1 MRRCCFEALC
11 PLARTRVGAPKWRSL
26 LSGRSRIGV
35 GAITLDAKVI
45 VLAAPRALIVVL
57 ATGSGQVVRVVRA
70 QVRATAS
77 AWSSHPLVLPEGFQV
92 SVGPRPAAP
101 AWVDARHPAR

>member
-1 MRRCCFEALC
+1 M
-11 PLARTRVGAPKWRSL
+11 
-26 LSGRSRIGV
+26 

-70 QVRATAS
+70 QVRNRS
-77 AWSSHPLVLPEGFQV
+77 AWSSHPMVLPEGFQV

>member
-1 MRRCCFEALC
+1 M
-11 PLARTRVGAPKWRSL
+11 
-26 LSGRSRIGV
+26 

-77 AWSSHPLVLPEGFQV
+77 AWSSHPLVLPEA
-92 SVGPRPAAP
+92 SRSPSDHDRPLRPGSTQDTRRAEAP
-101 AWVDARHPAR
+101 DAPSNVELAPLVPALW

>member
-1 MRRCCFEALC
+1 M
-11 PLARTRVGAPKWRSL
+11 
-26 LSGRSRIGV
+26 

-70 QVRATAS
+70 QVRNRS
-77 AWSSHPLVLPEGFQV
+77 AWSSHPMVLPEGFQV
-92 SVGPRPAAP
+92 SVPRPAAP